1 MQSPIIFL
9 LLANIFW
16 CGSNFLVAVSDIS
29 TNLVNTSEDYLNNTD
44 ADYTNSIIIPAVFT
58 VMSIL
63 AMTLYWTW
71 TLAFCF
77 RLAKLHLTEEGEQ
90 SDNTYSKDSGPDNT
104 PFHHEADSR
113 PFQAV
118 AELEGAR
125 NQVLETEGNP
135 LAEAEACPRFEL
147 PDTQLKH

>member
-1 MQSPIIFL
+1 MIFL

-16 CGSNFLVAVSDIS
+16 CGSNFLVAVSDIITS
-29 TNLVNTSEDYLNNTD
+29 LVNTREDYINNTD
-44 ADYTNSIIIPAVFT
+44 AHYSNSIIIPAVFT

-63 AMTLYWTW
+63 AMILYWTW

-77 RLAKLHLTEEGEQ
+77 RLAKLQLTEEGEQ
-90 SDNTYSKDSGPDNT
+90 SDSTHGKESEPDNT
-104 PFHHEADSR
+104 HFHYEADSR
-113 PFQAV
+113 PFEAA
-118 AELEGAR
+118 AELEGDR